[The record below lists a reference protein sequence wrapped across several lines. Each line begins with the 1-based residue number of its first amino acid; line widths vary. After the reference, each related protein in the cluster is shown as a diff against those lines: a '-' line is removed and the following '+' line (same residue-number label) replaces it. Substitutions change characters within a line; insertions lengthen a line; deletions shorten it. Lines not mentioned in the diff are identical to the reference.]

1 MNLRW
6 SYNIFLLAVFL
17 VPYVFIQAQPALND
31 STPVPVFNQPVSA
44 IDTGYAPFKVNR
56 IIITGN
62 KKTKNKVI
70 LRELPFKEGE
80 EYQLPELVK
89 KFENARTYL
98 MNTALFVDVV
108 VALKSFNGYDVDI
121 LVAVKERWY
130 LFPVPYFKPIDRNL
144 NQWLVEKKA
153 SLTRVN
159 YGIKLLYDNVSGR
172 NDKLKFYLTNGYTK
186 EVSLSYDRP
195 YVDKRMKWGLSLSV
209 ATGENHEV
217 NYNTINNKQAFI
229 KDPDNFIR
237 NYFRAAAEISYRRVI
252 KTRHRFGIVYTS
264 ELIED
269 TVLNKNPKYFN
280 SVLNRISFPDIYYDL
295 NLQDVNFIPYP
306 LRGYTADVGITK
318 RGFNSPVSVWQ
329 LALRG
334 AAYRQLSL
342 KYFFSLKAAGTIKL
356 PFDHQPFINQRL
368 LGYGDIGMQ
377 GYEYYVI
384 DGVAG
389 GYVKTTLSKEIL
401 KFSIKLP
408 SKKKEEHES
417 FNRIPF
423 TLYAKIFGNTGY
435 VYNPAQGNN
444 FLANKMLYSGGV
456 GLDIVTFYD
465 FVLRFEW
472 SFNTQGQNG
481 LFLHQKT
488 QY

>member
-1 MNLRW
+1 MSRKR
-6 SYNIFLLAVFL
+6 SYNIFLLAL
-17 VPYVFIQAQPALND
+17 LLAPYIFIQAQPASID
-31 STPVPVFNQPVSA
+31 SIAKPVFSPPVSA
-44 IDTGYAPFKVNR
+44 IDSGYTPFKVNR

-62 KKTKNKVI
+62 KKTKDKVI
-70 LRELPFKEGE
+70 LRELPFQKGE

-121 LVAVKERWY
+121 LVDVKERWY
-130 LFPVPYFKPIDRNL
+130 LFPIPYFKPIDRNL

-159 YGIKLLYDNVSGR
+159 YGIKLAYNNVSGR
-172 NDKLKFYLTNGYTK
+172 NDKLRVYLTNGYTK
-186 EVSLSYDRP
+186 EVSMSYDRP
-195 YVDKRMKWGLSLSV
+195 YIDKKMKWGLSLSV
-209 ATGENHEV
+209 ATGKNHEV
-217 NYNTINNKQAFI
+217 NYNTINNKQVFI
-229 KDPDNFIR
+229 KDENNFIR
-237 NYFRAAAEISYRRVI
+237 NYFRTAVELYYRRAI
-252 KTRHRFGIVYTS
+252 KTRHRFGIAYTS
-264 ELIED
+264 ELLED
-269 TVLNKNPKYFN
+269 TVLTKNPKYFN
-280 SVLNRISFPDIYYDL
+280 SELNRISFPDIYYNL

-306 LRGYTADVGITK
+306 LRGYTADIGITK
-318 RGFNSPVSVWQ
+318 RGFNSPVSLWQ
-329 LALRG
+329 LTLRG

-342 KYFFSLKAAGTIKL
+342 KYFFSLKAAGAVKL
-356 PFDHQPFINQRL
+356 PFDQQPFINQRL

-389 GYVKTTLSKEIL
+389 GYIKTTLSKEIL
-401 KFSIKLP
+401 KFSIRLP

-417 FNRIPF
+417 FSRVPF
-423 TLYAKIFGNTGY
+423 TVYAKIFGNTGY

-444 FLANKMLYSGGV
+444 FLANKMLYSGGI

-465 FVLRFEW
+465 FIFRLEW
-472 SFNTQGQNG
+472 SFNAQGQNG